1 MMITAALGSFALV
14 LTGMVLSPS
23 SRRTASSAPREIEIS
38 REPVNGISPEL
49 LSAPLGNA

>member
-14 LTGMVLSPS
+14 LTGMAFAPSTRRLASP
-23 SRRTASSAPREIEIS
+23 APRETQDS
-38 REPVNGISPEL
+38 REPVNGISPER